1 MRTIRWLLV
10 APFAIAA
17 WYVVF
22 VVGVVTYTA
31 VEEHLCPPDQFVS
44 GACVND
50 RVMTI
55 LQVVVYAFIALSAV
69 AVVIVAVST
78 APAHRDIVA
87 WGTFVFGAALAVLVG
102 AEGRAY
108 GEMATAII
116 AGLVTT
122 VVAVRRASNAR
133 PSPPPPSP

>member
-17 WYVVF
+17 WYIVF

-31 VEEHLCPPDQFVS
+31 LEEHLCPADQFVS

-69 AVVIVAVST
+69 AVVSAAVVT

-87 WGTFVFGAALAVLVG
+87 WGTLAFGAAMAVLVG
-102 AEGRAY
+102 AGGHAY

-122 VVAVRRASNAR
+122 VVAARRASTAKA
-133 PSPPPPSP
+133 SPPPPLP